1 MKDKQNR
8 NLVITVV
15 VLVILNLITIFLLW
29 MGKPNHE
36 INDRISGDDKIRISE
51 MLKKELGFDDKQIN
65 KFLELRV
72 NHRKKS
78 DKINK
83 ELMLIKKQMFDEAMY
98 KDNGVISDSLLNLS
112 LKKQA
117 ELERITFNHFQ
128 DLKKICNKDQQ
139 KKLMKLMHNILGPP
153 HPQRMDGPPPPV
165 ANNDNFPPP
174 PRREGS
180 PIPEQ

>member
-65 KFLELRV
+65 KFLELRA
-72 NHRKKS
+72 NHHKKS

-117 ELERITFNHFQ
+117 ELEKITFEHFVK
-128 DLKKICNKDQQ
+128 LKQICTPEQQ
-139 KKLMKLMHNILGPP
+139 EKLFELVERLIGPRKNEGPP
-153 HPQRMDGPPPPV
+153 PVGPKDKFRDGMPPPPGRDGPP
-165 ANNDNFPPP
+165 
-174 PRREGS
+174 RRN
-180 PIPEQ
+180 